1 METSLLQQW
10 NETLGELAA
19 LKAKEM
25 SLRKQLVAT
34 VFPNVIEGVQTLP
47 LNNGWQLKMTQPF
60 TWSLD
65 QAKVP
70 ALLKELKKLKAD
82 PTLIK
87 TKYELSIGEFRK
99 LEGEA
104 LLLVQDIMTTKPGAP
119 SLELVPPK
127 GETV

>member
-1 METSLLQQW
+1 MQTSLLQEW
-10 NETLGELAA
+10 NETLGQLST

-34 VFPNVIEGVQTLP
+34 VFPEVVEGTQTLQ
-47 LNNGWQLKMTQPF
+47 LNNGWKLVMTQPF
-60 TWSLD
+60 TRSLD

-70 ALLKELKKLKAD
+70 ALLKELKKLQAA

-87 TKYELSIGEFRK
+87 IKYELSIGEFRK
-99 LEGEA
+99 LEGEG
-104 LLLVQDIMTTKPGAP
+104 LLLVQDILTTKPGAP
-119 SLELVPPK
+119 SLELVAPK